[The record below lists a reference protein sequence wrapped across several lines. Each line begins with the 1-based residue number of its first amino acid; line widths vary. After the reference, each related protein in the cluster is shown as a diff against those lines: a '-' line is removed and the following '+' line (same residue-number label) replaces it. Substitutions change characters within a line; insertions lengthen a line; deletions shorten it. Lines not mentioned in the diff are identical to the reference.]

1 VVLAI
6 ALSAAFS
13 LDAMARVVD
22 VSDAVISPDGTKIA
36 FVAERSVLERN
47 AYDDE
52 LWTYDPRAG
61 NLRRLAAAHRSFSS
75 PQWSPDSRRL
85 GIVADDAATGNDQL
99 FAIDLPSGVMRRLTS
114 GTDVHAFAWRPD
126 GAAIALSR
134 RDPAVVKHGA
144 AAYQDGFAVTDEA
157 YLSTQSPRPIHL
169 WQIDLAGHATR
180 LTGGAWSVADSPLSW
195 TPDASRLLYM
205 RAPNAIHSLQTYSSA
220 YTLDMRTHSSHPL
233 TAHKGLEDQ
242 ALWSPDGSQVLYRY
256 SRDGVPA
263 NTTDVMTVAADGTG
277 ETDISQAL
285 DRHVEIAAWMPDGR
299 ALLKVYDETS
309 GPLYFA
315 RTGSAAQRVP
325 LGPVVD
331 AEIDTMQAAARNGA
345 IAFTGTEAGRPSE
358 VYYLPPGGSAPQRLT
373 DFNHDIAQLRLGRV
387 ETLRWQN
394 GGFDENGVLTYPPD
408 FEAVRKSDPMHLFPM
423 VLRIHGGPT
432 LTSEAMFDPFYQ
444 LAASHGYVVFAPNY
458 RGSSNLGNAFEHA
471 VFDDASVGPGTD
483 IAAGIDAVEK
493 LGFVDKNRLGVSG
506 WSYGGQLTSWMIGHY
521 QMWKCAVTGA
531 AVNDLVVDYT
541 IADDIDAARDSFSSS
556 PFVGDEMAA
565 WQAQSPI
572 AFFKNIHTPLM
583 MFGNVYDVRVPIVE
597 QYEMYHALRDN
608 GVPVEFYAYPSGGH
622 LPSGPVRLADVYGRW
637 LSWFDR
643 YLK

>member
-1 VVLAI
+1 MVLAI

-22 VSDAVISPDGTKIA
+22 VSDTAISPDGTKIA

-52 LWTYDPRAG
+52 LWTYDLRAKR
-61 NLRRLAAAHRSFSS
+61 LRRVAPAHRSFSS

-85 GIVADDAATGNDQL
+85 AVVSDDRASGNDQL
-99 FAIDLPSGVMRRLTS
+99 FAIDPSSGAMRRLTA
-114 GTDVHAFAWRPD
+114 GTDVDAFAWRPD

-144 AAYQDGFAVTDEA
+144 AAYRDGFAVTDEA
-157 YLSTQSPRPIHL
+157 YLSTQTPRPIHL
-169 WQIDLAGHATR
+169 WQIDLAGRAKR
-180 LTGGAWSVADSPLSW
+180 LTSGAWSVADSPLSW

-220 YTLDMRTHSSHPL
+220 YTLDMRTLSSHPL

-242 ALWSPDGSQVLYRY
+242 ALWSPDGSQALYRY

-263 NTTDVMTVAADGTG
+263 NTTDAMTVAADGTG
-277 ETDISQAL
+277 ETDISQSL

-315 RTGSAAQRVP
+315 RAGSAAQRVP

-331 AEIDTMQAAARNGA
+331 AQIDTMQAASRDGA

-358 VYYLPPGGSAPQRLT
+358 VYYLAPGASAPRRLT
-373 DFNHDIAQLRLGRV
+373 DFNHDIAQLHLGRV
-387 ETLRWQN
+387 ETVKWQN
-394 GGFDENGVLTYPPD
+394 GGFDETGVITYPRTSTRAANRIRRTSFRWCCASTAARRSPPKRCSIR
-408 FEAVRKSDPMHLFPM
+408 FTNWP
-423 VLRIHGGPT
+423 LRTVTGLGPT
-432 LTSEAMFDPFYQ
+432 I
-444 LAASHGYVVFAPNY
+444 AAAATP
-458 RGSSNLGNAFEHA
+458 GSAFERRRLITTP
-471 VFDDASVGPGTD
+471 ASAPGTTY
-483 IAAGIDAVEK
+483 AAGIDAVEK
-493 LGFVDKNRLGVSG
+493 LGLVDKTRLGVSG

-521 QMWKCAVTGA
+521 QIWKCAVTGA

-541 IADDIDAARDSFSSS
+541 IADDIDVARAAFTS
-556 PFVGDEMAA
+556 
-565 WQAQSPI
+565 I
-572 AFFKNIHTPLM
+572 
-583 MFGNVYDVRVPIVE
+583 
-597 QYEMYHALRDN
+597 ALRRRTN
-608 GVPVEFYAYPSGGH
+608 
-622 LPSGPVRLADVYGRW
+622 
-637 LSWFDR
+637 
-643 YLK
+643 

>member
-22 VSDAVISPDGTKIA
+22 VSDAAISPDGTKIA

-52 LWTYDPRAG
+52 LWTYDIRAAR
-61 NLRRLAAAHRSFSS
+61 LRRVAPAHRSFSS
-75 PQWSPDSRRL
+75 PQWSPDSMRL
-85 GIVADDAATGNDQL
+85 AVVSDDRATGNDQL
-99 FAIDLPSGVMRRLTS
+99 FAIDPSSGAMRRVTD
-114 GTDVHAFAWRPD
+114 GTDVDGFAWRPD

-144 AAYQDGFAVTDEA
+144 DAYRDGFAVTDEA
-157 YLSTQSPRPIHL
+157 YLSTQTPRPIHL
-169 WQIDLAGHATR
+169 WQIDLAGRAQR
-180 LTGGAWSVADSPLSW
+180 LTSGTWSVADGPLSW
-195 TPDASRLLYM
+195 TPDASRLLYL
-205 RAPNAIHSLQTYSSA
+205 RAPNAIHSLQIYASA
-220 YTLDMRTHSSHPL
+220 YTLDMRTRSSHAL
-233 TAHKGLEDQ
+233 TSHKGLEDQ
-242 ALWSPDGSQVLYRY
+242 ALWSPDGSHALYRY

-263 NTTDVMTVAADGTG
+263 NTTDVMTIAADGTG
-277 ETDISQAL
+277 ETDISQSL

-315 RTGSAAQRVP
+315 RAGSAARRVP

-331 AEIDTMQAAARNGA
+331 AQIDTMQAASRSGA
-345 IAFTGTEAGRPSE
+345 VVFTGTEAGRPSE
-358 VYYLPPGGSAPQRLT
+358 VYYLAPGANAPRRLT

-387 ETLRWQN
+387 DTVKWRN
-394 GGFDENGVLTYPPD
+394 GGFDESGVVTYPPN
-408 FEAVRKSDPMHLFPM
+408 FEATRKADPSHVFPM

-458 RGSSNLGNAFEHA
+458 RGSSNFGNAFEHA
-471 VFDDASVGPGTD
+471 VYDDASVGPGTD
-483 IAAGIDAVEK
+483 IASGIDAVEK
-493 LGFVDKNRLGVSG
+493 LGFVDANRLGVSG

-521 QMWKCAVTGA
+521 QIWKCAVTGA

-541 IADDIDAARDSFSSS
+541 IADDIDADRASFSSS
-556 PFVGDEMAA
+556 PFVGDELDA
-565 WQAQSPI
+565 WRAQSPI
-572 AFFKNIHTPLM
+572 TFFKDIHTPLM

-608 GVPVEFYAYPSGGH
+608 GVPVQFYAYPSGGH